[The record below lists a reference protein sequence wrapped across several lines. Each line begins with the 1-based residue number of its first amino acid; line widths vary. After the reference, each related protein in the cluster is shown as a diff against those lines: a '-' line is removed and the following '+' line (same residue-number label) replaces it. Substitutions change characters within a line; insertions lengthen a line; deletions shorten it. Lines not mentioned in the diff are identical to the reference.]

1 MAKYCTHCGKEIGEE
16 AVVCVN
22 CGCAVEDRSP
32 RKADSDSIGWGF
44 LGFFISLFFSPVAG
58 LILWLVWKDDS
69 PKKAKNVGIG
79 TLIAVALP
87 LIALF
92 GWGIYAAVALM
103 IALSSAGATASLG
116 FEMVRMLVSSLTLI

>member
-1 MAKYCTHCGKEIGEE
+1 MARYCTHCGKEIGEE
-16 AVVCVN
+16 AVVCVSS
-22 CGCAVEDRSP
+22 GCAVEDRSP
-32 RKADSDSIGWGF
+32 RKADSDSIGLGLLGF
-44 LGFFISLFFSPVAG
+44 LISLFFSPFAG

-87 LIALF
+87 FIALI
-92 GWGIYAAVALM
+92 GWGIYAVVALM